1 MIVFIILERPD
12 LYNKQTVGQIEA
24 KLMQVLYRHLRRH
37 HPSKFHCFDI
47 FYKIFQFL
55 FFFIDEPNMFL
66 DILQLIPSIQE
77 VNQIHLNAVQYIKRH
92 EPHIFNSLPDVHRET
107 YEGLSP

>member
-1 MIVFIILERPD
+1 LHFRNLI
-12 LYNKQTVGQIEA
+12 
-24 KLMQVLYRHLRRH
+24 HL
-37 HPSKFHCFDI
+37 FC
-47 FYKIFQFL
+47 L
-55 FFFIDEPNMFL
+55 IDEPNMFL

-92 EPHIFNSLPDVHRET
+92 EPQIFNSLPDVHRET

>member
-1 MIVFIILERPD
+1 L
-12 LYNKQTVGQIEA
+12 L
-24 KLMQVLYRHLRRH
+24 
-37 HPSKFHCFDI
+37 
-47 FYKIFQFL
+47 
-55 FFFIDEPNMFL
+55 IDEPNMFL

>member
-1 MIVFIILERPD
+1 
-12 LYNKQTVGQIEA
+12 
-24 KLMQVLYRHLRRH
+24 
-37 HPSKFHCFDI
+37 
-47 FYKIFQFL
+47 
-55 FFFIDEPNMFL
+55 MFL

-92 EPHIFNSLPDVHRET
+92 EPQIFNSLPDVHRET

>member
-1 MIVFIILERPD
+1 MIILTS
-12 LYNKQTVGQIEA
+12 LTSFQIP
-24 KLMQVLYRHLRRH
+24 LL
-37 HPSKFHCFDI
+37 
-47 FYKIFQFL
+47 L
-55 FFFIDEPNMFL
+55 FSLDEPNMFL

-92 EPHIFNSLPDVHRET
+92 EPHVFNSLPDVHRET